1 MNRGRASHSLAIG
14 LVLCGV
20 FICTSIPVGA
30 TDVLGTSFTNARDLF
45 WVNMEPGLRVLDCS
59 GKLIGTV
66 GAQYGAPISTE
77 KVSKHFINALIAKE
91 DKRFYE
97 HSGID
102 FSTFFG
108 IGYDLVMRQR
118 SRGGS
123 TLTMQVI
130 KMVLLTRQER
140 DDKLRRKI
148 IELFNATTVEK
159 YISKENVLFLYIN
172 RAYFGKNVYGIRAAS
187 LFYFGK
193 EPRRLT
199 LKESAALVGL
209 LPAPA
214 KYNPIDHPDKSE
226 EQARL
231 VLNLMLEQ
239 GKISAQML
247 RNATKQKL
255 SLSSVAQTPPQT
267 KFFINHVASIVEDFK
282 ENYTGKTNI
291 RGGTLTIKST
301 LDPVAQ
307 AVAEKSVV
315 RHLSTTNIGGGPDQ
329 GALLA
334 IRRDG
339 SVLAMVGGRDFR
351 ENEFNQATKSQRQ
364 AGSTFKI
371 FVYLDAFERGL
382 TPDSEILIGDVSR
395 EYGHHVRNADGIYP
409 QRIVLREGFINSV
422 NTAAVRLAIGRV
434 SNIVDIA
441 EKMGM
446 APTFRRTSADR
457 YGNLRPN
464 LGVALGTEGVRLIDL
479 VGAYN
484 VIPNEGRYLRPH
496 VIEQIRDTKGSIVYK
511 KSLNPKPVIRQSFVT
526 YMKDLLVGAMMR
538 GTGRAA
544 SLGRYAGGKTGTT
557 QEYRD
562 AWFIG
567 FDERLT
573 TGVWLG
579 NRDNSPMQGIT
590 GGNLPAKIWRNFML
604 ECAKR
609 RCANLP

>member
-1 MNRGRASHSLAIG
+1 MNRGRVSRSLALG
-14 LVLCGV
+14 LALCGI
-20 FICTSIPVGA
+20 FTCTSIPAGA
-30 TDVLGTSFTNARDLF
+30 TDVLGTNFTTARDLF
-45 WVNMEPGLRVLDCS
+45 WVNMEPGLRVLDRR

-66 GAQYGAPISTE
+66 GAQYRAPISPE

-102 FSTFFG
+102 FSTVPG
-108 IGYDLVMRQR
+108 ILYDFVMRQR

-130 KMVLLTRQER
+130 KIVFLTRQER

-148 IELFNATTVEK
+148 TELLNATTVEK
-159 YISKENVLFLYIN
+159 YLSKNNVLFLYIN
-172 RAYFGKNVYGIRAAS
+172 RAYFGKNTYGIRAAS
-187 LFYFGK
+187 LLYFGK
-193 EPRRLT
+193 EPGRLT
-199 LKESAALVGL
+199 LKESATLVGL

-214 KYNPIDHPDKSE
+214 KYNPIDYPDKSE

-231 VLNLMLEQ
+231 VLNSMLEQ
-239 GKISAQML
+239 GKISAQMF
-247 RNATKQKL
+247 RSATKQKL
-255 SLSSVAQTPPQT
+255 SLSAAAQTPPHT
-267 KFFINHVASIVEDFK
+267 KFFVNHVASIVEEFR
-282 ENYTGKTNI
+282 ENYRGKSNI
-291 RGGTLTIKST
+291 VGGTLTIKST

-307 AVAEKSVV
+307 ALAEKSVV
-315 RHLSTTNIGGGPDQ
+315 RHLSTTSSRGGPDQ

-334 IRRDG
+334 VRRDG

-364 AGSTFKI
+364 AGSTFKL

-382 TPDSEILIGDVSR
+382 TLDSEIVISDVSR
-395 EYGHHVRNADGIYP
+395 EYGHHVHNADGIYP
-409 QRIVLREGFINSV
+409 QRIVLREAFINSV
-422 NTAAVRLAIGRV
+422 NTAAIQLAIGRV
-434 SNIVDIA
+434 SNIVDIS

-446 APTFRRTSADR
+446 APTVRRTSADR
-457 YGNLRPN
+457 YGNVRPN

-484 VIPNEGRYLRPH
+484 VIPNEGRYFRPH
-496 VIEQIRDTKGSIVYK
+496 VIEQIRDTKGSIAYQ
-511 KSLNPKPVIRQSFVT
+511 KSLNPKPVIQQSYAR
-526 YMKDLLVGAMMR
+526 YMKDVLVDTVTR

-544 SLGRYAGGKTGTT
+544 SLGRFAGGKTGTT

-579 NRDNSPMQGIT
+579 NRDNSPMPGIT